1 MTIRIS
7 EKILME
13 NFLSLGIFVPDLSAS
28 TSALINSLEAL
39 STSLIRELPTN
50 ILRGTSPNTQIT

>member
-39 STSLIRELPTN
+39 STSLTRELPTN